1 MVFLG
6 LLLVLGVIGVAGYA
20 IWNNQGAFE
29 AGAGT
34 AEVFGYTVQLSNGDV
49 FLVGAAAGAVLLFG
63 LSLLFKGMGRRAKHR
78 ASTRRELRELRRQ
91 QAATEAQRERDER
104 DREREAQVQQ
114 GQREREEQLTQ

>member
-49 FLVGAAAGAVLLFG
+49 FLIGAAAGAVLLFG
-63 LSLLFKGMGRRAKHR
+63 LSLLFRGMGRRAKHR

-91 QAATEAQRERDER
+91 QAAAQAQAQREPE
-104 DREREAQVQQ
+104 RERAPRPEPTPAE
-114 GQREREEQLTQ
+114 RREEQLTQ